1 MSPVNRSSSPRTT
14 RWSIVLRAGNG
25 SLGALD
31 DLCGAYWFPVYAF
44 LRRRGLGAED
54 AAEQTQEFF
63 TGLVRRKDLSRVDN
77 DGRRFRSW
85 LFTAVRNHH
94 HNVRAK
100 AETQRRKHVEV
111 DDAEERFQRQVA
123 PGLDPEQVFARQ
135 WALATL
141 QTARERLRDQ
151 YAARGQESLYDAIA
165 PALDGVS
172 KPYAE
177 IAEALSM
184 SEGSVKVA
192 VHRLKKR
199 FGTVLRDEVAE
210 TLDGPDEI
218 DAELKQLLDALAGA

>member
-1 MSPVNRSSSPRTT
+1 MSWSSRSSNPRTT

-44 LRRRGLGAED
+44 LRRRGLAAED

-63 TGLVRRKDLSRVDN
+63 TGLVRRKDLSKVEK

-85 LFTAVRNHH
+85 LFTAVKHH
-94 HNVRAK
+94 HLNVRAH
-100 AETQRRKHVEV
+100 AQAQRRQRVEV
-111 DDAEERFQRQVA
+111 DDAEERFQKEVA

-141 QTARERLRDQ
+141 QTARDRLADQ
-151 YAARGQESLYDAIA
+151 YAERGQDALYAAIG
-165 PALDGVS
+165 PALTGGS
-172 KPYAE
+172 RPYAE
-177 IAEALSM
+177 IASDLSM

-199 FGTVLRDEVAE
+199 FGDVLRDEVAE
-210 TLDGPDEI
+210 TLDGPEDV
-218 DAELKQLLDALAGA
+218 DAELRLLLDALGGR